1 MAVSVIVMLNELK
14 SSSVSKKKSK
24 KSSKGTTNSS
34 VKVKFSDLGLKKD
47 ILSVLA
53 RLNFHY
59 PTQVQAEIVPQILS
73 DKNVIFTSPTGSGKT
88 LAFLLGY
95 LGKLNKKQGVQMVV
109 LVPTRELAVQVEK
122 ELKSVCD
129 LLGLKVGVLY
139 GGRDF
144 KGDTRT
150 LVRKNQIMVGTP
162 GRLLQHVN
170 EKSLKVGDVK
180 YLVFD
185 ESDQMFDDG
194 FYEDCKYLKS
204 RVSVD
209 CQIVLSSATMTE
221 KVVTFVEKE
230 IVHFEFFEIGE
241 LIPSSIQQEKY
252 YVPIPKKN
260 QFLLDFFADRKFK
273 RALIFCNKKTRSEE
287 IEKFFSNNGYRT
299 RSLNADL
306 EQKEREAYLDLFRQG
321 KINIL
326 VATDVAARGL
336 HIKQVRIVVNYDVP
350 TRDEFYVHRIGR
362 SGRNGAKG
370 YAISL
375 VCPEDEER
383 FERIESTFD
392 LDVSLYEESSFDEF
406 LENSE

>member
-1 MAVSVIVMLNELK
+1 MSDKLK
-14 SSSVSKKKSK
+14 SLKSEGKKLKGASKVTSKK
-24 KSSKGTTNSS
+24 TFT
-34 VKVKFSDLGLKKD
+34 DLGLKKD
-47 ILSVLA
+47 ILSVL
-53 RLNFHY
+53 RTLNFHY
-59 PTQVQAEIVPQILS
+59 PTEVQSKIVPQILS
-73 DKNVIFTSPTGSGKT
+73 DKNVVFTSPTGSGKT

-122 ELKSVCD
+122 ELKRLCD

-170 EKSLKVGDVK
+170 EKTLKVGEVK

-194 FYEDCKYLKS
+194 FYADCKYMKS

-221 KVVTFVEKE
+221 KVVDFVEKE
-230 IVHFEFFEIGE
+230 IVYFEFFEIGE
-241 LIPSSIQQEKY
+241 LIPSTIRQEKAFI
-252 YVPIPKKN
+252 PISEKN
-260 QFLLDFFADRKFK
+260 DFLLDFFSDRKFK
-273 RALIFCNKKTRSEE
+273 RALIFCNTKTRSEE
-287 IEKFFSNNGYRT
+287 IEKFFSNNGYKT

-306 EQKEREAYLDLFRQG
+306 EQKERENYLSLFKQG
-321 KINIL
+321 KVNIL

-370 YAISL
+370 YSLTL

-383 FERIESTFD
+383 FERIENTFD
-392 LDVSLYEESSFDEF
+392 LDISEYSDTSFDEF
-406 LENSE
+406 LENSK